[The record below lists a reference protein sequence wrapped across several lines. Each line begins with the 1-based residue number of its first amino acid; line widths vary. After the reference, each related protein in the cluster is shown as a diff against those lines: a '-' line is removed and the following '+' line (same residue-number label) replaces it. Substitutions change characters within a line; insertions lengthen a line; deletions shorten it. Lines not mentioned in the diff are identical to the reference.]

1 MNNSDNNKMFTF
13 EYIVNNYFNKYE
25 VYIPIIQRNYKW
37 DGETAGKL
45 VTDLW
50 DAFDNE
56 REKYTVGMITKYKEE
71 EKENGKTTMKLVDG
85 QQRIITLYMLLK
97 IIDPSKEYFTFK
109 FERDD
114 GLEEKKTR
122 EYYLKNI
129 NNHKDYSI
137 VDTDR
142 FKENYYEMDRKL
154 KRAKNYSEERHNEFC
169 EYIMKNL
176 YMLMHISEMEPF
188 DEFININ
195 KNKTRFVIS
204 DRIKTNLLLDSKKEN
219 KEEVLELFEQLSKSM
234 FTDNVWDLVSRGYTG
249 EEIIEGKRKRTY
261 HYKDENRLKL
271 LCCERHGDSEYDV
284 TSISKSILKK
294 SYSI

>member
-1 MNNSDNNKMFTF
+1 MYKEKEVIMNNSDNNKMFTF

-176 YMLMHISEMEPF
+176 YMLM
-188 DEFININ
+188 
-195 KNKTRFVIS
+195 T
-204 DRIKTNLLLDSKKEN
+204 
-219 KEEVLELFEQLSKSM
+219 
-234 FTDNVWDLVSRGYTG
+234 
-249 EEIIEGKRKRTY
+249 
-261 HYKDENRLKL
+261 
-271 LCCERHGDSEYDV
+271 
-284 TSISKSILKK
+284 
-294 SYSI
+294 